1 MRIPDIKGLI
11 SIANARLETTKRPQP
26 GLAEQRGGAADKVE
40 LSNQAQLA
48 GKLLE
53 AARDAARQAQADRQ
67 AALEQAKQELSSG
80 GLKVDSQAIARRMLD
95 QGTFD
100 DLIGGAK

>member
-11 SIANARLETTKRPQP
+11 SIANARLETTKRAQP
-26 GLAEQRGGAADKVE
+26 GAVEPKGGAADKVE

-48 GKLLE
+48 GKVLE
-53 AARDAARQAQADRQ
+53 AARHSARQAEGNRQ

-80 GLKVDSQAIARRMLD
+80 GLQVDSQAIARRMLD
-95 QGTFD
+95 QGMFD